1 VDDTDTTGSPTIPEL
16 SAPWTPSRVLALAG
30 GALILFWITKRSYGF
45 SLVPLLGILIAVQ
58 VQRGR
63 GKRVSMFLSWFV
75 ASLSASIG
83 IAGFMVFGFSKLPPG
98 FLSRTMDSVIVA
110 QQHAPPPK
118 LPPVLEKLQR
128 DDSVSRAA
136 REQAQAMVRNPKFL
150 APMIVVGMMMGC
162 AILGIILGTISWASG
177 LLLARGFTGAW
188 PFRKE
193 PEVAYQDMR

>member
-1 VDDTDTTGSPTIPEL
+1 MDATDTTGSAPPPQA

-30 GALILFWITKRSYGF
+30 GALILFWITKRSFGF

-75 ASLSASIG
+75 ASLSASLG
-83 IAGFMVFGFSKLPPG
+83 IAGFMLFGFSKLPPG
-98 FLSRTMDSVIVA
+98 FLSKTMDSVIVA

-162 AILGIILGTISWASG
+162 GILGIILGTISWVSG

-188 PFRKE
+188 PFQKE
-193 PEVAYQDMR
+193 IEPATY